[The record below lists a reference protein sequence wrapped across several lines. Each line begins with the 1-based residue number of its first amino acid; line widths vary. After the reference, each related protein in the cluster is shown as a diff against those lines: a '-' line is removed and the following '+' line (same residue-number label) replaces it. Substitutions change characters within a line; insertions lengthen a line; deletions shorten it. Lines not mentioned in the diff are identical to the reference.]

1 MFNRTGRK
9 YFLFSTRS
17 SLSILVDYN
26 TLIKLQND
34 DFSELDETQR
44 AKLKKYKILVPKN
57 ENEFKTIYEENVKSK
72 LSNEI
77 LSFTIQ
83 PTANCQFGCYYCGQ
97 DHASHLMTE

>member
-1 MFNRTGRK
+1 MKLSKYIYITKAAFSDTEDEK

-44 AKLKKYKILVPKN
+44 AKLKSYLTKYFLLQFNRRRIVNSVVIIVVKIMHH
-57 ENEFKTIYEENVKSK
+57 I
-72 LSNEI
+72 
-77 LSFTIQ
+77 
-83 PTANCQFGCYYCGQ
+83 
-97 DHASHLMTE
+97 